1 MGNGNNHIS
10 MPFHTFGSA
19 PDRKILARP
28 ALRPDV
34 NWVMNNLLLLE
45 TRYALN
51 LLLRLQSKIENLQE
65 AHGLFEGFVVDRLS
79 HFQRHV
85 AKTQ

>member
-1 MGNGNNHIS
+1 ML
-10 MPFHTFGSA
+10 FHTFSSA

-34 NWVMNNLLLLE
+34 NRAVNKLFVLGI
-45 TRYALN
+45 RYALN
-51 LLLRLQSKIENLQE
+51 LLLRLHARVEGKIENLQE
-65 AHGLFEGFVVDRLS
+65 AHSLFEELVVDLLS
-79 HFQRHV
+79 HFQRHA